1 MKTLVILLSLF
12 SLQQTSFAQNWSPF
26 VLGETYNYVDQN
38 SSFSYPGTVV
48 PPSGCNGPY
57 AYAPIYSGI
66 GATTFSS
73 NELQVW
79 IDSITIANGD
89 SIFHF
94 NKRIYRCDTCSS
106 PAILVNQ
113 GLNFGIIN
121 ETFIKNSSNQYVFN
135 YKGDSLVINP
145 YLSLNDSIISDSSR
159 LIYSILVQEDYNILP
174 NYTNYPAGLDS
185 SKVFNFCINGN
196 VLYQLRLTKN
206 LGIYSFTDFST
217 GASDIEQVGLESKEM
232 GVLQLTVKRIFDYE
246 VGDEF
251 SYQFVDWYIGE
262 IFHSL
267 HTIRILTAGIVSND
281 STIYQAERTVW
292 WTTNCC
298 PASTGTYVDTFDLV
312 ITPTHNYG
320 QYNVYY
326 SMTEFE
332 RLNLRDNEF
341 SDYYLNAGSGLP
353 DIILLPK
360 NFLRDGS
367 NEYKLI
373 AYSYGLEALFPWHSN
388 ITHPNFYVDSFS
400 NIYDIQDSY
409 QVQELYAKGIGL
421 VQRNETSFEGWTCL
435 SLLGY
440 RKGNTTVGT
449 ILSRGL
455 LLEQQAIEKEKNFSI
470 NVYPNPS
477 SKILNINVDTKI
489 NNDLLQ
495 IDVLDLKGVV
505 LMSKEVF
512 YQDNYQLSI
521 GDLSQ
526 GVYLLQLKNNKGA
539 LLGIKKFVV
548 NN

>member
-1 MKTLVILLSLF
+1 MKTLIILLAFF

-26 VLGETYNYVDQN
+26 VLGETYNYVDHG
-38 SSFSYPGTVV
+38 SIFSYPGTVV

-57 AYAPIYSGI
+57 FNAPFYSGI
-66 GATTFSS
+66 GATTLAT
-73 NELQVW
+73 NEVQVW
-79 IDSITIANGD
+79 IDSTTIVNGD

-113 GLNFGIIN
+113 GLNLGVIDK
-121 ETFIKNSSNQYVFN
+121 TFIKNLNNQYVFN
-135 YKGDSLVINP
+135 YKGDSLIINP
-145 YLSLNDSIISDSSR
+145 YLPLNDSIISDSSR
-159 LIYSILVQEDYNILP
+159 LIYSILVQEDYNTLP
-174 NYTNYPAGLDS
+174 NYINHPAGLDS

-196 VLYQLRLTKN
+196 VLYQLRVTKN
-206 LGIYSFTDFST
+206 LGIYSFIDFTT
-217 GASDIEQVGLESKEM
+217 GFLGIEQVGLESKEM

-251 SYQFVDWYIGE
+251 SYQFVDWFIGQ
-262 IFHSL
+262 ITHSL
-267 HTIRILTAGIVSND
+267 YTVRILGAGIVSND
-281 STIYQAERTVW
+281 STIYQAERTSW
-292 WTTNCC
+292 WFTNCC
-298 PASTGTYVDTFDLV
+298 PAGTGTYVDTFDLI

-326 SMTEFE
+326 LMSEFE

-341 SDYYLNAGSGLP
+341 SDYYLNVGFP
-353 DIILLPK
+353 DLTLLPK

-388 ITHPNFYVDSFS
+388 ITHPNFYIDSFS
-400 NIYDIQDSY
+400 NIYGIQDFY
-409 QVQELYAKGIGL
+409 KVQELYAKGIGL
-421 VQRNETSFEGWTCL
+421 VQRSESGFEGWTCL

-440 RKGNTTVGT
+440 QKGNTTVGT
-449 ILSRGL
+449 ILSRGI
-455 LLEQQAIEKEKNFSI
+455 LLEQQEIEKEKNFSI

-489 NNDLLQ
+489 NNGLLQ
-495 IDVLDLKGVV
+495 IDVLDLKGGI
-505 LMSKEVF
+505 LMSKKVF

-521 GDLSQ
+521 ENLSQ
-526 GVYLLQLKNNKGA
+526 GIYLLQLKNDKGV

-548 NN
+548 NH